1 MTIEVLIINTNDDN
15 TATTIIG
22 SLVVAVAIVNDVTWC
37 IDVAR
42 NDTATIDIIDVVSS
56 STVNRNDTAAT
67 NIISSLAVTV
77 EINNIARIHRPTV
90 ADNDGPTIMI
100 RNNVPSSITIHSL
113 DDASVVDG
121 IHLVTVAIAC
131 GTFIRINDDALG
143 VCDDDADSSII
154 GDTCITFGVVDGTCI
169 DVSHCNCYF
178 LLLWASYTP
187 L

>member
-1 MTIEVLIINTNDDN
+1 MTIDVLIINANVDI

-22 SLVVAVAIVNDVTWC
+22 SRVVTVANVNDVTWC

-42 NDTATIDIIDVVSS
+42 NDTATINIIDVVSS
-56 STVNRNDTAAT
+56 STVNRNDNTAT
-67 NIISSLAVTV
+67 TIIGSLVVTV
-77 EINNIARIHRPTV
+77 VIARIDKPTV

-100 RNNVPSSITIHSL
+100 RNVVQSSITIHSL

-154 GDTCITFGVVDGTCI
+154 GDTCITFDVVDVACI
-169 DVSHCNCYF
+169 YVSRCDFYI
-178 LLLWASYTP
+178 LLL
-187 L
+187 